1 MEKLL
6 VARTTEV
13 KSLAGAISNIIKQ
26 GHEVRLQAVG
36 AGAVNQA
43 VKATATAGTYLM
55 PYGMEIAAQP
65 AFAIV
70 ELGGEEK
77 TAIAIKVRVIK
88 ELQ

>member
-1 MEKLL
+1 MEKLF

-13 KSLAGAISNIIKQ
+13 KSLAGAISNIIRR
-26 GHEVRLQAVG
+26 GHEARLQAVG

-43 VKATATAGTYLM
+43 VKAIATAGTYLM

-77 TAIAIKVRVIK
+77 TAITIKVRVIK

>member
-1 MEKLL
+1 MEKLF

-13 KSLAGAISNIIKQ
+13 KSLAGAISNVIKQ
-26 GHEVRLQAVG
+26 GHEVKLQAVG

-43 VKATATAGTYLM
+43 VKAVATASTYLM

-65 AFAIV
+65 AFTVID
-70 ELGGEEK
+70 LGGEER
-77 TAIAIKVRVIK
+77 TAITIKVRVVK

>member
-1 MEKLL
+1 MEKLF

-36 AGAVNQA
+36 AGAVNQT
-43 VKATATAGTYLM
+43 VKAIATAGTYLM

-77 TAIAIKVRVIK
+77 TAITIKVRVLK
-88 ELQ
+88 ELE

>member
-43 VKATATAGTYLM
+43 VKAIAVAGGYLA
-55 PYGMEIAAQP
+55 PYDMEVMAQL
-65 AFAIV
+65 AFAVV
-70 ELGGEEK
+70 EFDGEEK
-77 TAIAIKVRVIK
+77 TAITMKVSVIK

>member
-43 VKATATAGTYLM
+43 VKAIATAGTYLM

-65 AFAIV
+65 AFAIA

-77 TAIAIKVRVIK
+77 TAITIKVRGIK

>member
-1 MEKLL
+1 MEKLF

-36 AGAVNQA
+36 AGAVNQT
-43 VKATATAGTYLM
+43 VKAIATAGTYLM

-65 AFAIV
+65 ALAIV

-77 TAIAIKVRVIK
+77 TAITIKVRVIK

>member
-36 AGAVNQA
+36 AGAVN
-43 VKATATAGTYLM
+43 
-55 PYGMEIAAQP
+55 
-65 AFAIV
+65 
-70 ELGGEEK
+70 
-77 TAIAIKVRVIK
+77 
-88 ELQ
+88 

>member
-1 MEKLL
+1 MEKLF

-13 KSLAGAISNIIKQ
+13 KSPAGAISNIIKQ

-43 VKATATAGTYLM
+43 VKAIAAASTHLM
-55 PYGMEIAAQP
+55 LYGMEIAAQP

-70 ELGGEEK
+70 ELGGGEK
-77 TAIAIKVRVIK
+77 TAITIKVRVIK